1 MSVASHRGG
10 PAASVPP
17 SAGEPAAPYQV
28 LAQERV
34 GLEVARLTV
43 RREQTS
49 ELCRRVYGRF
59 GIELPQQPRQVSA
72 GALVAAGVAPGA
84 WLFVAEAAGS
94 EFIPSLRAASER
106 CATVVDLSD
115 AYAIVR
121 LSGPRVRECLAKLL
135 PLDLHERR
143 FAVGHLAQ
151 TVAAHMSVMVWRLED
166 TPQGLAVFETW
177 AGLSFAASWHRALR
191 ESAAE
196 FGLLFQPAA
205 DS

>member
-1 MSVASHRGG
+1 MSVPSHPGG
-10 PAASVPP
+10 LSAPVRP

-43 RREQTS
+43 RREQTI
-49 ELCRRVYGRF
+49 ELCRRVHGRF
-59 GIELPQQPRQVSA
+59 GIELPQQPRRVSA
-72 GALVAAGVAPGA
+72 GALAAAGVAPGA
-84 WLFVAEAAGS
+84 WLLIAEAAGS
-94 EFIPSLRAASER
+94 EFIPSLRAAAER
-106 CATVVDLSD
+106 CATVVELSD

-121 LSGPRVRECLAKLL
+121 LSGTRVRESLAKLL

-166 TPQGLAVFETW
+166 TPEGLPVFETW

-191 ESAAE
+191 QSAAE